1 MDTYAINDMIE
12 FSKAMIE
19 VLGKEH
25 NIASCSNY
33 ITSEQF
39 SQLVENY
46 AVLEGERYVINE
58 EQVCTV
64 MKDAWEIVIG
74 QILAKM
80 ASDDLLECA
89 WDDETQD
96 MIFWAKK

>member
-1 MDTYAINDMIE
+1 
-12 FSKAMIE
+12 
-19 VLGKEH
+19 
-25 NIASCSNY
+25 
-33 ITSEQF
+33 
-39 SQLVENY
+39 
-46 AVLEGERYVINE
+46 
-58 EQVCTV
+58 